1 MEKAIILCFP
11 ATVTQPVMSWKFM
24 ESDNKYGHKNGVLP
38 PMGLYLWNSVELVL
52 SNFRKGFIDG
62 SSIICR

>member
-38 PMGLYLWNSVELVL
+38 PMGFIFVEQRRV
-52 SNFRKGFIDG
+52 GFI
-62 SSIICR
+62 